1 VGLVAQV
8 EMGNQTKSDDEK
20 KNTATKTKK
29 KRGLK
34 TAISH
39 LNSASQEFHPQF

>member
-1 VGLVAQV
+1 LLAQV

-20 KNTATKTKK
+20 KETQQQKQK
-29 KRGLK
+29 KRRLK

-39 LNSASQEFHPQF
+39 LNCASQEFHPQF

>member
-1 VGLVAQV
+1 
-8 EMGNQTKSDDEK
+8 MGNQTKSDDEK

-29 KRGLK
+29 RGLK

-39 LNSASQEFHPQF
+39 LTCASQEFHTQF